1 MIKKAKN
8 GKMLQFLTVKL
19 SGFNLQEIAD
29 GILLWETDVNKIARM
44 GKNKMMKTFEQGFLD
59 KGFMGLEFGD
69 ESLTDYDEKIKIV
82 KKLILNHFPN
92 LEE

>member
-29 GILLWETDVNKIARM
+29 GILLWE
-44 GKNKMMKTFEQGFLD
+44 KM
-59 KGFMGLEFGD
+59 
-69 ESLTDYDEKIKIV
+69 
-82 KKLILNHFPN
+82 
-92 LEE
+92 